1 MVKVIAHIEV
11 VPAYLEEVIAIQQE
25 AVAITLKEP
34 GCIEYALF
42 QQADAPH
49 RLTFVETWE
58 TDEALRIHSATP
70 FMAQKAERLAGKIAS
85 KDIRILK
92 AL

>member
-1 MVKVIAHIEV
+1 MVKVIAHIDV
-11 VPAYLEEVIAIQQE
+11 VPDYLEEVIAVQRE
-25 AVAITLKEP
+25 AVSVTLQEP

-42 QQADAPH
+42 QQTDAPH

-58 TDEALRIHSATP
+58 SEEALKVHNGTP
-70 FMAQKAERLAGKIAS
+70 FMLEKAQRLAGKIAS
-85 KDIRILK
+85 KDIRILR